1 VAFVAL
7 TAPQLAR
14 RLTKAP
20 GPNLLPSMCMG
31 AALLVSADFVA
42 QRAFGGHE
50 LPVGVVTGVLGG
62 GYLVWLLATE
72 RRAGRI

>member
-1 VAFVAL
+1 
-7 TAPQLAR
+7 
-14 RLTKAP
+14 
-20 GPNLLPSMCMG
+20 MCMG
-31 AALLVSADFVA
+31 AALLVAADLAA
-42 QRAFGGHE
+42 QRAFAGHQ

>member
-1 VAFVAL
+1 MA
-7 TAPQLAR
+7 T
-14 RLTKAP
+14 
-20 GPNLLPSMCMG
+20 G
-31 AALLVSADFVA
+31 AALLVAADWGA
-42 QRAFGGHE
+42 QRLFTGHQ